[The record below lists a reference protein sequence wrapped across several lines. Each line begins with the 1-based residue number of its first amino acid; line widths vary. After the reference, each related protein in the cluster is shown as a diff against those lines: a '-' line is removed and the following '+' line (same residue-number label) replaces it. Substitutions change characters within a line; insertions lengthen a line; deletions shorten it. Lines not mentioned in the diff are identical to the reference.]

1 MAQWTD
7 RTIDGWINGWKS
19 EWTMFLS
26 YTDAMDASKN
36 DGFLSDFAIFT
47 KALGTDGPTDQQTDI
62 LPYRD
67 AIAKMG

>member
-26 YTDAMDASKN
+26 YMDAMDASKN

-47 KALGTDGPTDQQTDI
+47 KVLWTRDQQTNKRTYPLI
-62 LPYRD
+62 E
-67 AIAKMG
+67 MQ

>member
-47 KALGTDGPTDQQTDI
+47 KVLGTRDQQTNKRTYPLI
-62 LPYRD
+62 EIP
-67 AIAKMG
+67 